1 MACTSIRKQP
11 TMIVMPSPCQ
21 QLQNLALRRRQLGW
35 SQSGNAACRWIHRS
49 PPGRVDQATPVLGHA
64 ENKRRVG
71 AQALATWALQKDNQ
85 QAVARAAVVLGPR
98 KGTRG
103 LEPDRRLHGYNI
115 RGQVRTT
122 AALALRKGNK
132 RAGAQV
138 AAARATHG
146 LEPEWSRQ
154 GRCERT
160 TQRQELDR
168 RWHGRCEKKKRAGA
182 RAIAAR

>member
-1 MACTSIRKQP
+1 MACTSIRKQT

-35 SQSGNAACRWIHRS
+35 SQSGWIHRS

-85 QAVARAAVVLGPR
+85 QAKARAAFALGPR

-115 RGQVRTT
+115 RAQVRTT

-168 RWHGRCEKKKRAGA
+168 RWHGRCEKNKRAGA
-182 RAIAAR
+182 RAVAAR